1 MGMDK
6 SELRADVLGRRRK
19 LSIRQRDD
27 AAEALASHVAALPVA
42 AAARRIACYL
52 SMPYEPGTA
61 PMLADF
67 AARGVEVI
75 VPVVAP
81 SHALDWVV
89 YSAES
94 LLVANALGMAEPDGE
109 RLGAAAIGDVDLVI
123 VPALAVDHHGCRL
136 GRGAGYYDRALAHTS
151 APIAAL
157 LFDSEIVGDLPRES
171 HDVPVT
177 MAIAPSGV
185 FRVLG

>member
-6 SELRADVLGRRRK
+6 NQIRAEVLGRRRK

-27 AAEALASHVAALPVA
+27 AAQALASHVAALPVA
-42 AAARRIACYL
+42 AAARRVACYL
-52 SMPYEPGTA
+52 SMPYEPATA

-75 VPVVAP
+75 VPVVVP
-81 SHALDWVV
+81 SHTLDWTV
-89 YSAES
+89 YTAES
-94 LLVANALGMAEPDGE
+94 LVVATALGIAEPDGE
-109 RLGAAAIGDVDLVI
+109 RLGAEAIGDVDLVI
-123 VPALAVDHHGCRL
+123 VPALAIDHHGCRL
-136 GRGAGYYDRALAHTS
+136 GRGAGYYDRALAPTS

-157 LFDSEIVGDLPRES
+157 LFDGEIVDELPSES